1 VIVVVMGLVV
11 VVVVVVVRVAVVV
24 VATNSSAF
32 LVRSHRA
39 CYNQA
44 FTTDIRNS
52 RDGAGAA
59 STHGGDKREVHYC
72 KGVDSGG
79 NAAFANPGFPM
90 SMDLQACELY
100 REVYGCVPTPAQ
112 HTRTHIH

>member
-1 VIVVVMGLVV
+1 M
-11 VVVVVVVRVAVVV
+11 VV

-32 LVRSHRA
+32 LFRSHRA

-44 FTTDIRNS
+44 FPTDIRNS
-52 RDGAGAA
+52 ADDADAP
-59 STHGGDKREVHYC
+59 STFDGDKREVHYC
-72 KGVDSGG
+72 KVIDSGG
-79 NAAFANPGFPM
+79 NAAFANAGFPM

-112 HTRTHIH
+112 HTCTHIH